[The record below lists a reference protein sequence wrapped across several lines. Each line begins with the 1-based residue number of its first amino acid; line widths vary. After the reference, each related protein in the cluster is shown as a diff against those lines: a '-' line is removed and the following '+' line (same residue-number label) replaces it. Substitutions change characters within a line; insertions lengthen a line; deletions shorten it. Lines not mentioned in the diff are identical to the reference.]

1 MDVDWSALR
10 EEFPALRSWTFLNT
24 ATFGQMPRCA
34 AEAVSRHFA
43 RRDQFACSDFLE
55 WFDDLDGLRGLI
67 ARFVHCEPSDVAFV
81 PNAST
86 AFSLLLGGIDWRPGD
101 EVVTLADEFPNH
113 YYYPSN
119 LRARG
124 VRFVET
130 CFERFYDAVS
140 PRTRLAALSTVN
152 YSTGLRPPLEEI
164 SAFLRARGV
173 LLYIDGT
180 QSVGALELDLSR
192 VRPSMAAVH
201 AYKWMLSPN
210 GAGFMYVSP
219 EVREWLE
226 PSVVGWRSHKD
237 WRNHDRLHHG
247 APEFKSE
254 AEKYEG
260 GMLTFAVQYAMGAV
274 IGMMLEIGPERI
286 QQRVLELAA
295 QTREAL
301 RRRGAVLLS
310 DLYPHH
316 DSPIIAARFEG
327 RDASELAR
335 QLQARRV
342 LVAARHGNLRVSP
355 HFYNSEHDIQ
365 ALDQCLFEICR

>member
-1 MDVDWSALR
+1 
-10 EEFPALRSWTFLNT
+10 
-24 ATFGQMPRCA
+24 
-34 AEAVSRHFA
+34 
-43 RRDQFACSDFLE
+43 
-55 WFDDLDGLRGLI
+55 
-67 ARFVHCEPSDVAFV
+67 V

-286 QQRVLELAA
+286 ERRVLELAGR
-295 QTREAL
+295 TREAL

-310 DLYPHH
+310 DLDPHP